1 MRFIYTGAFRFPNFD
16 AASQRVLNNARILR
30 ELGHEVVFIAYGG
43 IIDSEAQSSD
53 GYGTYDGFKY
63 LVTDELLSTKN
74 IFQRFLQQVNRG
86 KIANNVINRDYSD
99 WNVIEYNSY
108 FTRGWSDITEWY
120 DTSDFAGG
128 YLSYGFWRSEYNLK
142 IKQKLVPKKILI
154 SSFLDQYYRDSD
166 NIIIPPLINID
177 DCKWS
182 MELSRIPMT
191 ISSHKGR
198 RIIFAGTPAKKD
210 LLSNVISALCHLVV
224 NGDRSVQLI
233 ILGVDPN
240 NMYKYCSREQLNL
253 LKDNIVI
260 VGRVPQD
267 SVPAYYK
274 LADFSLIIREPTKK
288 NMAGFPTKMAE
299 SMAAGCPVLMTPT
312 SDLERYVQ
320 NGVQGILI
328 PDTRIDSIVSGL
340 KTISNLS
347 NDRIQEMKFRAKSL
361 ALTKFDWRNYISPM
375 QDFIGSCV

>member
-1 MRFIYTGAFRFPNFD
+1 
-16 AASQRVLNNARILR
+16 
-30 ELGHEVVFIAYGG
+30 
-43 IIDSEAQSSD
+43 
-53 GYGTYDGFKY
+53 
-63 LVTDELLSTKN
+63 
-74 IFQRFLQQVNRG
+74 
-86 KIANNVINRDYSD
+86 
-99 WNVIEYNSY
+99 
-108 FTRGWSDITEWY
+108 
-120 DTSDFAGG
+120 
-128 YLSYGFWRSEYNLK
+128 
-142 IKQKLVPKKILI
+142 
-154 SSFLDQYYRDSD
+154 
-166 NIIIPPLINID
+166 
-177 DCKWS
+177 
-182 MELSRIPMT
+182 
-191 ISSHKGR
+191 
-198 RIIFAGTPAKKD
+198 
-210 LLSNVISALCHLVV
+210 
-224 NGDRSVQLI
+224 
-233 ILGVDPN
+233 